1 MELKE
6 WTYEEYPEYA
16 YEVPGAEWLDTT
28 GDEQGVVY
36 LKDVEYARV
45 EDSVLHL
52 QILVPSSRNRKYN
65 PRSGKPDFRYP
76 CVVYVQGSAWM
87 PQYVYGNL
95 PQLAR
100 LAERGYV
107 TAIVEYRH
115 SGIAGFPAQAS
126 DARNAIRFLRKHAD
140 EFGIDPDRI
149 AVTGDSSGGH
159 TAMWACLL
167 DDDEGI
173 ANLYPG
179 VSASVSAII
188 NFYGCVSV
196 IPEDAFPSTVN
207 HLKEDSPE
215 GMVMGGV
222 DLSRRPDLCR
232 RLSVEC
238 NIRPDTPL
246 PPVLILH
253 GTKDRT
259 VNTKLS
265 VMLYKHLIKCSKE
278 AYLVLLR
285 GADHGGPEFWTPEAL
300 DRIDGFLKKPFTA
313 QSA

>member
-1 MELKE
+1 AKKLFPELTKRQAVE
-6 WTYEEYPEYA
+6 KLWKAILSTSRVTDDP
-16 YEVPGAEWLDTT
+16 VQSW
-28 GDEQGVVY
+28 
-36 LKDVEYARV
+36 KD
-45 EDSVLHL
+45 
-52 QILVPSSRNRKYN
+52 
-65 PRSGKPDFRYP
+65 
-76 CVVYVQGSAWM
+76 
-87 PQYVYGNL
+87 
-95 PQLAR
+95 
-100 LAERGYV
+100 
-107 TAIVEYRH
+107 
-115 SGIAGFPAQAS
+115 
-126 DARNAIRFLRKHAD
+126 
-140 EFGIDPDRI
+140 
-149 AVTGDSSGGH
+149 
-159 TAMWACLL
+159 
-167 DDDEGI
+167 

-300 DRIDGFLKKPFTA
+300 DRIDGFLKKSFTA